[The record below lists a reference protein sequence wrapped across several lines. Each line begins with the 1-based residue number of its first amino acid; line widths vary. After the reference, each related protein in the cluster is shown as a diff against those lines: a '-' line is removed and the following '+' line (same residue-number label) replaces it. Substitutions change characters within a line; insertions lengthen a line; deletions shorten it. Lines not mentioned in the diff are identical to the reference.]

1 MCNEEKNGLVLSTT
15 QSSLPL
21 TPGHRYRLT
30 LDHQTAFADTYQ
42 LVVGEDTV
50 GDPVVSTKVDT
61 LPFPQA
67 RATERISLEFTAS
80 ADADTTWIGVEKL
93 VGGRQANLTIDD
105 LRLEDLGTAGCPFPA
120 PARRP
125 GRAFSPPA
133 PAGASRPGPCLRRG
147 P

>member
-1 MCNEEKNGLVLSTT
+1 MSIGLQSRAEAVKGGKLTDNVLRGTWSLMCNEEKNGLVLSTT

-30 LDHQTAFADTYQ
+30 LDHQTAFADTCQ

-105 LRLEDLGTAGCPFPA
+105 LRLEDLGTAG
-120 PARRP
+120 
-125 GRAFSPPA
+125 
-133 PAGASRPGPCLRRG
+133 
-147 P
+147 